1 MSLVIEPLER
11 RHDRSRFA
19 CGSDALDSYI
29 RTQASQDMRRRVA
42 RVFAA
47 LPVDSNRLAG
57 FYTLGAGSVE
67 RTSLSPEM
75 ARRLPR
81 YPVPVARIGR
91 LAVDR
96 AWAGQGL
103 GTALLADAFKRII
116 RASDALA
123 VYAVIVD
130 AKDEQAQHF
139 YERFGFQL
147 LPDSGRCLIY
157 PLSEA
162 VRDLV

>member
-1 MSLVIEPLER
+1 VSFVIEPLQR
-11 RHDRSRFA
+11 RHDRSQFA

-47 LPVDSNRLAG
+47 LPSGSNRIAG
-57 FYTLGAGSVE
+57 FHTLGAGSVE
-67 RTSLSPEM
+67 RASLPPEL

-116 RASDALA
+116 RASGTLA

-130 AKDEQAQHF
+130 AKDERARRF
-139 YERFGFQL
+139 YERFGFRF
-147 LPDSGRCLIY
+147 LPGTEQCLFY

-162 VRDLV
+162 LRNLV

>member
-1 MSLVIEPLER
+1 MSFVIEPLQR
-11 RHDRSRFA
+11 RHDRSQFA

-47 LPVDSNRLAG
+47 LPSGSDRLAG

-67 RTSLSPEM
+67 RTCLPPEL
-75 ARRLPR
+75 AKRLPR

-91 LAVDR
+91 LAVDF

-130 AKDEQAQHF
+130 AKDERAQQF
-139 YERFGFQL
+139 YERFGFQP
-147 LPDSGRCLIY
+147 LPGTELCLFY